1 MSRLVF
7 MDNLR
12 VFLTILV
19 VAHHAAQ
26 PYGPTGGDWPIFN
39 PERAAILGP
48 FFAVNAAFFMG
59 LFFFISGYFLPGA
72 CDRKGKGRLL
82 LDRLQRLGIPV
93 LFFTLVVFPPVLYI
107 LTSPSESFLTFWTQ
121 TYLGQFEL
129 EFAHLWFLM
138 HLIAYAALYVLWRSL
153 IRQRQPS
160 ILPPPNHRWIVA
172 YVLLLSLVTFGV
184 RIQYPID
191 RWINVLWVLPAEIA
205 HFPQYVSLFVLG
217 ILSYRQDWVRQM
229 PVSRGLIWLS
239 IGCGAGLLRYLYS
252 IGQSTLGLPSLIAV
266 GGWDWRALL
275 WSFWEAAI
283 CVGLCLGLLVLFRER
298 INFQG
303 RLLRSLSQNAYA
315 VYLIHLLIILYLQ
328 FSIADLAVGPLVKFG
343 LVTVIGTPLCFGLS
357 MFLRRLPFVRVV
369 IA

>member
-12 VFLTILV
+12 VFLTVLV

-72 CDRKGKGRLL
+72 GDRKGTSQLL
-82 LDRLQRLGIPV
+82 LDRLRRLGIPV
-93 LFFTLVVFPPVLYI
+93 LFFVLVVFPPILYI
-107 LTSPSESFLTFWTQ
+107 LAAPSESFLSFWVQ

-138 HLIAYAALYVLWRSL
+138 HLIAYAALYALWRRFVR
-153 IRQRQPS
+153 RQQLPV
-160 ILPPPNHRWIVA
+160 LPPPNHGWIVA
-172 YVLLLSLVTFGV
+172 YVLLLSAVTFGV

-191 RWINVLWVLPAEIA
+191 RWINLLGILPTEIA
-205 HFPQYVSLFVLG
+205 HFPQYSSLFVLG

-229 PVSRGLIWLS
+229 PISRGLIWLS

-252 IGQSTLGLPSLIAV
+252 MSQSTLGLTRLIAT

-275 WSFWEAAI
+275 WSFWEATI

-315 VYLIHLLIILYLQ
+315 VYLSHLVIILYLQ
-328 FSIADLAVGPLVKFG
+328 FNIADLAVGPLVKFG
-343 LVTVIGTPLCFGLS
+343 LVTIIGTPLCFGVSVL
-357 MFLRRLPFVRVV
+357 LRQLPFVRIVV
-369 IA
+369 A